1 MGLFNKIF
9 GKYAQKKQMDGFFRT
24 LTAYSP
30 VFTSWG
36 GELYESEL
44 VRASIHAK
52 ATHAS
57 KLKIEIQ
64 GSAQQKIQTQLRQA
78 PNGWQTWGQFL
89 YRLTTILEVQNT
101 AFIVP
106 VLDANG
112 YTTGIYPVLPS
123 SCEIVQ
129 YKDEPYLRYTFASGE
144 RASIELSRCG
154 ILTKHQYKDD
164 FFGENNRAMDSTM
177 ELIHLQDQGISEAV
191 RNSATYRFMARYSN
205 FSTAEDLKKESQR
218 FTSENLRGDGGVL
231 LFPNTYS
238 DIRQIDSK
246 PFVVDADQMNSIRM
260 NVFDYFGVNED
271 ILQNKAFGDSWDAFY
286 EGAIEPLAIQLSDV
300 LTKMLFTPL
309 ERAYGAKVMATS
321 NRLQYMSVRDKI
333 SFCKEMGD
341 RGYIMIDEGREIFNM
356 MPLPDGAGQ
365 VVPVRGEYYFLGDK
379 EGEGES
385 EDGTE

>member
-177 ELIHLQDQGISEAV
+177 EL
-191 RNSATYRFMARYSN
+191 
-205 FSTAEDLKKESQR
+205 
-218 FTSENLRGDGGVL
+218 
-231 LFPNTYS
+231 
-238 DIRQIDSK
+238 
-246 PFVVDADQMNSIRM
+246 
-260 NVFDYFGVNED
+260 
-271 ILQNKAFGDSWDAFY
+271 
-286 EGAIEPLAIQLSDV
+286 
-300 LTKMLFTPL
+300 
-309 ERAYGAKVMATS
+309 
-321 NRLQYMSVRDKI
+321 
-333 SFCKEMGD
+333 
-341 RGYIMIDEGREIFNM
+341 
-356 MPLPDGAGQ
+356 MP
-365 VVPVRGEYYFLGDK
+365 
-379 EGEGES
+379 
-385 EDGTE
+385 